1 MTTAIPFQ
9 PLTTA
14 AFLFN
19 ETEDNAVFLFNE
31 TENTVDA
38 LASALREH
46 GVLGSLGGGLK
57 DLSRAGRDAV
67 SGQIAT
73 VAHGL
78 LDLDLGDIIVG
89 GWRKYA
95 DLTAAAKRTIA
106 TPDSTEVVDLVTH
119 RIISTHRPRVEV
131 LVDDVNVATLRFELS
146 IELAVKGLV
155 ATVRHGRLVTLHS
168 GACDVTATLAV
179 DGRQLAK
186 REAHLELRPLLYLG
200 GGIPLLPRAA
210 YSPAVSSVSPRPEG

>member
-1 MTTAIPFQ
+1 MTTAIPSQ

-14 AFLFN
+14 AVLFN
-19 ETEDNAVFLFNE
+19 ETEDNAVFLFNK

-38 LASALREH
+38 LASALHEH

-73 VAHGL
+73 AAHGL
-78 LDLDLGDIIVG
+78 LDLDLGDLIVG

-119 RIISTHRPRVEV
+119 RIISTHRPRVQV
-131 LVDDVNVATLRFELS
+131 LVNDVNVATLRFELC

-168 GACDVTATLAV
+168 GACDVTATLAA
-179 DGRQLAK
+179 DGQQLAK
-186 REAHLELRPLLYLG
+186 REAHLELRPLLHLG
-200 GGIPLLPRAA
+200 GGIPLLQGAE
-210 YSPAVSSVSPRPEG
+210 YSVVPPVSPQPEG